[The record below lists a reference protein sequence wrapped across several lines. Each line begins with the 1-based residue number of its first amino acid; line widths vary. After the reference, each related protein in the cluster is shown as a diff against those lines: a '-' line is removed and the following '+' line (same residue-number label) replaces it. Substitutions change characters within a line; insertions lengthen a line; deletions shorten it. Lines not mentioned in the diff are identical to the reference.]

1 MSNLP
6 QVDAA
11 ELGARIAQALEHMC
25 FIISDPVNSAELP
38 ETDTHSTVSVGDEH
52 PLWDLSVSASNGLLT
67 EIACGLMGI
76 EPSEMNEDEV
86 LPATVQELANIFS
99 GIMIEMI
106 GGEEHPYHPGIPEL
120 TSEAPRTSDAV
131 AVVALDAMGD
141 GLLVTLN
148 ARD

>member
-1 MSNLP
+1 
-6 QVDAA
+6 
-11 ELGARIAQALEHMC
+11 
-25 FIISDPVNSAELP
+25 
-38 ETDTHSTVSVGDEH
+38 
-52 PLWDLSVSASNGLLT
+52 
-67 EIACGLMGI
+67 MGI